1 MKNILFISYDGMTDP
16 LGQSQVI
23 PYLSGLT
30 KFGYSFTILSCD
42 KPEQYRKNKTDVENM
57 IAVYPIKWV
66 SLPYH
71 KFPPVLSS
79 VYDYRMLRKTAKQLH
94 KENHFD
100 MVHTRPGLPTLV
112 ALWMKKKY
120 GIKFLDDVRGF
131 WADERVD
138 GGMWNLKNPVYR
150 SVYNFFKKHEFECL
164 EMADFVT
171 CLTHSAKKEMLTW
184 KNIKNQPLNI
194 EVIPCSADLELF
206 NPENINIELK
216 KKISK
221 ELDIKPGELIFSYL
235 GSIGGWYLTD
245 EMMRLC
251 KVLSEKFPAAKFL
264 FISPHRHEIIAN
276 AAEKQGLLADR
287 IITRQAKRH
296 EVPVL
301 LSFSSYSIFFIKP
314 CYSKISSS
322 PTKHG
327 EIMAMGIPVI
337 TNSGVGDVVGIVKKY
352 NAGFVLEGF
361 SDDEFKVVVNGIAAG
376 EIFKRD
382 DIRNGA
388 KEFYALNNAIELYR
402 KVYQQVF
409 NESNQQINSSS
420 TR

>member
-1 MKNILFISYDGMTDP
+1 MKKILFISYDGMTDP

-30 KFGYSFTILSCD
+30 KFGYRFTILSCD
-42 KPEQYRKNKTDVENM
+42 KPEKFSANKQYVEKL
-57 IAVYPIKWV
+57 IEGLPIEWV
-66 SLPYH
+66 SIPYH
-71 KFPPVLSS
+71 KDPPVLSS
-79 VYDYRMLRKTAKQLH
+79 IYDYRALKKKAKALH
-94 KENHFD
+94 ATEPFD

-138 GGMWNLKNPVYR
+138 GGMWNLKNPLFKAVYR
-150 SVYNFFKKHEFECL
+150 FFKKHEYECL
-164 EMADFVT
+164 ELSDHVT
-171 CLTHSAKKEMLTW
+171 CLTYAAEKEMHSWT
-184 KNIKNQPLNI
+184 NIKKQPLLI

-206 NPENINIELK
+206 DPANIDPALK
-216 KKISK
+216 ERFRK
-221 ELDIKPGELIFSYL
+221 ELNIQPGDMIFSYL

-251 KVLSEKFPAAKFL
+251 KMIAMKFPSAKFL
-264 FISPHRHEIIAN
+264 FISPHRHEVIE
-276 AAEKQGLLADR
+276 AAAAKQGLDAGR
-287 IITRQAKRH
+287 IITRQASRH

-314 CYSKISSS
+314 CYSKMSSS

-337 TNSGVGDVVGIVKKY
+337 TNSGVGDVKEIVNKY
-352 NAGFVLEGF
+352 NAGFVLDDF
-361 SDDEFKVVVNGIAAG
+361 SEKAFTDVINSISAG
-376 EIFKRD
+376 NNFNRET
-382 DIRNGA
+382 IRKGA
-388 KEFYALNNAIELYR
+388 FDFYALPEAINRYR
-402 KVYQQVF
+402 KVYDAIF
-409 NESNQQINSSS
+409 NA
-420 TR
+420 

>member
-30 KFGYSFTILSCD
+30 KFGYRFTILSCD
-42 KPEQYRKNKTDVENM
+42 KPEKYKENKTYVQDL
-57 IAVYPIKWV
+57 IAGYPIEWV
-66 SLPYH
+66 SIPYH
-71 KFPPVLSS
+71 KNPPVLSS
-79 VYDYRMLRKTAKQLH
+79 IYDYRMLKKKAKELH
-94 KENHFD
+94 TKNNFD

-120 GIKFLDDVRGF
+120 GTKFLNDVRGF

-138 GGMWNLKNPVYR
+138 GSMWSLKNPVFKA
-150 SVYNFFKKHEFECL
+150 VYNFFKKHEYECL
-164 EMADFVT
+164 ENADYIT
-171 CLTHSAKKEMLTW
+171 CLTHAAKKEMLTW
-184 KNIKNQPLNI
+184 QNVKGQPIPI

-206 NPENINIELK
+206 NPENIDRAIKEQFR
-216 KKISK
+216 K
-221 ELDIKPGELIFSYL
+221 ELGIKPGDMIFSYL

-251 KVLSEKFPAAKFL
+251 KLISDKIPAAKFL
-264 FISPHRHEIIAN
+264 FISPHRHEVITN
-276 AAEKQGLLADR
+276 AAAKQGLDAGKV
-287 IITRQAKRH
+287 ITRQAKRH

-301 LSFSSYSIFFIKP
+301 LSLSSYSIFFIKP

-337 TNSGVGDVVGIVKKY
+337 TNSGVGDVAEIVKKY
-352 NAGFVLEGF
+352 NAGFVLDDF
-361 SDDEFKVVVNGIAAG
+361 SDEVINEVINEVVKNKQFDKK
-376 EIFKRD
+376 E
-382 DIRNGA
+382 IRNGA
-388 KEFYALNNAIELYR
+388 KEFYALENAIHTYR
-402 KVYQQVF
+402 DVYARIF
-409 NESNQQINSSS
+409 KTGS
-420 TR
+420 

>member
-30 KFGYSFTILSCD
+30 KFGYRFTILSCD
-42 KPEQYRKNKTDVENM
+42 KPEKYKENKKYVQDL
-57 IAVYPIKWV
+57 IAGYPIEWV
-66 SLPYH
+66 SIPYH
-71 KFPPVLSS
+71 KNPPVLSS
-79 VYDYRMLRKTAKQLH
+79 IYDYRMLKKTAKQLH
-94 KENHFD
+94 TKNNFD

-120 GIKFLDDVRGF
+120 GTKFLNDVRGF

-138 GGMWNLKNPVYR
+138 GGMWDLKNPVFKA
-150 SVYNFFKKHEFECL
+150 VYNFFKKHEYECL
-164 EMADFVT
+164 ENADYIT
-171 CLTHSAKKEMLTW
+171 CLTHAAKKEMLTW
-184 KNIKNQPLNI
+184 QNVKGQPVQI

-206 NPENINIELK
+206 NPENIDPAIKEQFR
-216 KKISK
+216 K
-221 ELDIKPGELIFSYL
+221 ELGIKPGDMIFSYL

-251 KVLSEKFPAAKFL
+251 KLLSDKIPSAKFL
-264 FISPHRHEIIAN
+264 FISPHRHEVITN
-276 AAEKQGLLADR
+276 AASKQGLDAGKV
-287 IITRQAKRH
+287 ITRQAKRH

-301 LSFSSYSIFFIKP
+301 LSFSDYSIFFIKP

-337 TNSGVGDVVGIVKKY
+337 TNSGVGDVAEIVNKY
-352 NAGFVLEGF
+352 NAGFVLDDFSAEGLG
-361 SDDEFKVVVNGIAAG
+361 KVVHEVVKNKQFDNR
-376 EIFKRD
+376 E
-382 DIRNGA
+382 IRNGA
-388 KEFYALNNAIELYR
+388 KEFYALENAINTYR
-402 KVYQQVF
+402 DVYASIF
-409 NESNQQINSSS
+409 KTGS
-420 TR
+420 